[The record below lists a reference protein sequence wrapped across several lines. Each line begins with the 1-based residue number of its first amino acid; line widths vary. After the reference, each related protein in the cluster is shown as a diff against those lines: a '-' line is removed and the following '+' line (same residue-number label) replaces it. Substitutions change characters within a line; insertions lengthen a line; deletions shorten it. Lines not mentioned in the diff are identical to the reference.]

1 MRQLAAVRHAFL
13 ARRSRSRAAIGSF
26 HFAFRRTRVNSR
38 PIGRVP
44 ASEIPF
50 VTTTTRSCRGQPAP
64 QALALFAAVA
74 ALGTLTA
81 CLEPTEPMARGKSLY
96 DSCLPCHGETGEGFP
111 SVLAPS
117 IGGLPEWYIEAQLM
131 RFRAVKRG
139 YHFDD
144 LPGLRMR
151 PMAMSMPSEHDVKL
165 VAAYIAQMPRAVHQA
180 TIQGGDVNKGKGYFQ
195 TCVACHGADGAGNQA
210 LNAPAIAGADDWYL
224 FDQLVKF
231 KTKQR
236 GDPAIDPIGA
246 TMQAMS
252 GTLPDEQAI
261 KDVVAYIKTLP
272 VPVSAALPAP
282 PAPTA
287 PKGEH

>member
-1 MRQLAAVRHAFL
+1 M
-13 ARRSRSRAAIGSF
+13 
-26 HFAFRRTRVNSR
+26 TRCNSR

-44 ASEIPF
+44 ASENPF
-50 VTTTTRSCRGQPAP
+50 VTTTTTKT
-64 QALALFAAVA
+64 LALMVA
-74 ALGTLTA
+74 IASIGALSG
-81 CLEPTEPMARGKSLY
+81 CLIEPTEPLARGKSLY

-111 SVLAPS
+111 RVLAPS
-117 IGGLPEWYIEAQLM
+117 IGGLPQWYIEAQLLK
-131 RFRAVKRG
+131 FRAVKRG

-151 PMAMSMPSEHDVKL
+151 PMAMSMPTEADVKS
-165 VAAYIAQMPRAVHQA
+165 VAAYIAQMPRVAHVA
-180 TIQGGDVNKGKGYFQ
+180 TIQGGDVNKGKTYFQ

-236 GDPAIDPIGA
+236 GDPAIDPVGA
-246 TMQAMS
+246 TMQAMTA
-252 GTLPDEQAI
+252 TLPDEQAM
-261 KDVVAYIKTLP
+261 KDVVAYIKTLA
-272 VPVSAALPAP
+272 VPVSAAMPAP
-282 PAPTA
+282 SPSSPAAPA